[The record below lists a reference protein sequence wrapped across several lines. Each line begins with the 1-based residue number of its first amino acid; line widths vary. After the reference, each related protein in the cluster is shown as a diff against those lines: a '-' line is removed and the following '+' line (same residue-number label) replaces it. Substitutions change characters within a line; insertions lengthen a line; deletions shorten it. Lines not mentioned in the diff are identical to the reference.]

1 MAVKTR
7 VRATSET
14 VVGDAEV
21 QHQRHRARR
30 VRKVG
35 HQLKIPT
42 MSTPAF
48 NNVLRL
54 GVMRGTEK
62 VSQLLNRPV
71 MSLFGT
77 E

>member
-1 MAVKTR
+1 
-7 VRATSET
+7 
-14 VVGDAEV
+14 
-21 QHQRHRARR
+21 
-30 VRKVG
+30 
-35 HQLKIPT
+35 

-48 NNVLRL
+48 SNVLRL

-77 E
+77 RMSGTSTEMVSHCIQLKLPATTSR